1 MATLAG
7 KRTMSDP
14 TAAASPPATLYKAE
28 NGVATILLNRPE
40 RLNAFNAA
48 MFAGIREGLDLAE
61 ADESVRVVVFT
72 GAGRAFSSGQDLTEK
87 LPMGADGKLDL
98 GPPLARDY
106 NPLALRLVD
115 YPKITVAALNGPAV
129 GAAANLALSCDIAVA
144 TRSAYIQQAFA
155 RIGLAPDAG
164 GTWLLPR
171 IVGMKRALA
180 LALTGDRLAAEE
192 ALAIGL
198 VYRVFEDATFAA
210 DLAQFVA
217 PFASGPAVAYKVIK
231 QAFAKSL
238 DNDFATQLALES
250 DLQQQLGK
258 TDDFMEAVMAF
269 AMKRPPAFKGQ

>member
-1 MATLAG
+1 MSETPPSAATY
-7 KRTMSDP
+7 S
-14 TAAASPPATLYKAE
+14 AA
-28 NGVATILLNRPE
+28 NGVATITLNRPE
-40 RLNAFNAA
+40 KLNAFNAA
-48 MFAGIREGLDLAE
+48 MFAGIREGLDKAE
-61 ADESVRVVVFT
+61 SDESVRVVVFT

-87 LPMGADGKLDL
+87 LPIGADGKLDL

-106 NPLALRLVD
+106 NPLALRLID

-180 LALTGDRLAAEE
+180 LALTGDRLTVEE
-192 ALAIGL
+192 AQNMGL
-198 VYRVFEDATFAA
+198 IYRVFDDATFAA
-210 DLAQFVA
+210 DLAGFVGQFSA
-217 PFASGPAVAYKVIK
+217 GPAVAYHVIK

-238 DNDFATQLALES
+238 DSDFATQLQLES
-250 DLQQQLGK
+250 DLQQKLGK

-269 AMKRPPAFKGQ
+269 AMKRTPSFKGK